1 MLNNNYALQQ
11 AKKLGNSVERVR
23 NDNIDLYIA
32 KNNPKYIETSNDR
45 PNFYAKFLYDKAKID
60 NPNLTKEEF
69 VDSEI
74 SKYETNDLELVK
86 IDNKG
91 IVAIY
96 MVDNI
101 NLVMTIRPY
110 AIAQQLGIDI
120 KEIYSLNYIKVV
132 LKDTNETKYMWIDSF
147 VNNESR
153 KESITLSCSTD
164 IWLTNYKQIILNI
177 NGDIKIIRKHFDRF
191 VERNGR
197 LIGNYAS
204 DSNIHNV
211 DTQFANL
218 TTGTVRSL
226 GVRVQ
231 QDELNQDGTIRILDN
246 EIKFNFKINDGNG
259 TFDFRDY
266 YTKRPTGYYFYG
278 YVGNK
283 PLVCSGFDRDGI
295 FTQNGTI
302 TYTQDNR
309 KITNGEF
316 RWEIKGDPEKI
327 MRGQVA
333 NYDNNTYKC
342 YGPKQLKLIQ
352 NKTQKKIYTIRFDTN
367 DTQISNGE
375 SYGVLISDK
384 LMDDDSKWGTK
395 IINRIDNVFNLN
407 INYGDSQSGVS
418 TYSDINQ
425 GVNYWHW
432 EVRTEDDGI
441 YQFDSY
447 SQLQN
452 ISYGRTWP
460 GTFDRYWASCAYNL
474 QNLQSKGKL
483 KLYLC
488 GYNKGGILVKKILMV
503 SSNVSSW
510 LIGNGN
516 LPEPNNSPILSGD
529 SWDRAGQGVATNDLV
544 FVYGVAPT
552 TDISTNF
559 HIQQKSFIIV
569 SFNGNGGT
577 ISQKGDYSGGNA
589 RDLTFTI
596 QLRYTN
602 EDKGQDDLFVK
613 IDPYTI
619 SEWNKGANNPCYF
632 NNEIVQP
639 EFKELMEPLKLR
651 FNPVVYE
658 KNANWKYDREPQLK
672 MGHCIKHFLDY
683 LGVRKQLFLEFGNV
697 DKIFMNQSILPNMCV
712 DKIYYTDSE
721 EDYHAWEL
729 INTNGFLTKQYD
741 NSIPRVS
748 DSWLQFISS
757 NQAQLTNSYLTA
769 NTNLDF
775 AKQQASLNTQQQQ
788 LDAKKGVFGDVM
800 GLVGNVVGGA
810 GQIAGG
816 VASGDPFSIGS
827 GIAKATTGVI
837 GGIGDLIFG
846 SQQRELD
853 RRQTELNNQKMIFS
867 AESQINSL
875 DAMVKDKFNQPDQLI
890 SGSVEC
896 NGIIRYQQD
905 LSTLFERNGTTNGKV
920 NFKIDTQTPTKTQL
934 MEYSQFLHQNGYI
947 SNNLYLNQNIDT
959 LLSRTRF
966 NFIQIGDIQN
976 MFKNVKANIMVKN
989 YFMNMFNKGVRLWN
1003 VGYEN
1008 QQMLDYSKENWEIEL
1023 ENTSQNQ

>member
-23 NDNIDLYIA
+23 NDDIDLYIA

-45 PNFYAKFLYDKAKID
+45 PNFYAKFLYDKAKVD

-86 IDNKG
+86 INNKG

-164 IWLTNYKQIILNI
+164 VWLTNYKQIILNI

-211 DTQFANL
+211 DGKYSNL
-218 TTGTVRSL
+218 TTGTIRSL

-231 QDELNQDGTIRILDN
+231 QDEQQVGEDIHILDN
-246 EIKFNFKINDGNG
+246 EIRFNFNIGN
-259 TFDFRDY
+259 THYRDY
-266 YTKRPTGYYFYG
+266 NINSINGDEKNFSNLKSVRPYG
-278 YVGNK
+278 YGSGKPIVVSSFNK
-283 PLVCSGFDRDGI
+283 EG
-295 FTQNGTI
+295 TNQNKAI
-302 TYTQDNR
+302 TYIGNTKKEDGVFNWSSGN
-309 KITNGEF
+309 INPTSYN
-316 RWEIKGDPEKI
+316 
-327 MRGQVA
+327 
-333 NYDNNTYKC
+333 NTSYDNNSYKC
-342 YGPKQLKLIQ
+342 YGPKLLKLSQ
-352 NKTQKKIYTIRFDTN
+352 NRTQQYIYTIRFDTQ
-367 DTQISNGE
+367 DKDISQGE
-375 SYGVLISDK
+375 SYGVLVSDRI
-384 LMDDDSKWGTK
+384 MDNDTKWGK
-395 IINRIDNVFNLN
+395 NIINRIDNVYNLN
-407 INYGDSQSGVS
+407 LNYGSESKPSMSVRDVNDGVS
-418 TYSDINQ
+418 K
-425 GVNYWHW
+425 WLW
-432 EVRTEDDGI
+432 EVRTIDSGI
-441 YQFDSY
+441 YSY
-447 SQLQN
+447 
-452 ISYGRTWP
+452 
-460 GTFDRYWASCAYNL
+460 DRFSSTNSPSSAKTGSGLPAYYL
-474 QNLQSKGKL
+474 VGLGYTLKDFVSSGKL
-483 KLYLC
+483 GLFVV
-488 GYNKGGILVKKILMV
+488 GYDKNNIEVRKIQMV
-503 SSNVSSW
+503 GATINSF
-510 LIGNGN
+510 
-516 LPEPNNSPILSGD
+516 LPEPYFRLGPTPSVGGD
-529 SWDRAGQGVATNDLV
+529 SRSYASAYYGTLASVGG
-544 FVYGVAPT
+544 FVDSVSSSANIQIAQKPFISVSFKGSGTITQVGTFSGSNLKT
-552 TDISTNF
+552 TSFSVNLTFSNKDEGSPDIST
-559 HIQQKSFIIV
+559 K
-569 SFNGNGGT
+569 
-577 ISQKGDYSGGNA
+577 A
-589 RDLTFTI
+589 
-596 QLRYTN
+596 
-602 EDKGQDDLFVK
+602 
-613 IDPYTI
+613 DPYTI

-632 NNEIVQP
+632 NNEIIQP
-639 EFKELMEPLKLR
+639 EFSDLMEPLKLR
-651 FNPVVYE
+651 FSPVVYE
-658 KNANWKYDREPQLK
+658 KDANWKYDREPQIK
-672 MGHCIKHFLDY
+672 MGHCIKHFVDY

-721 EDYHAWEL
+721 KDYNAWEL

-788 LDAKKGVFGDVM
+788 LNSNKGIFGDVM
-800 GLVGNVVGGA
+800 GMVGNVVGGL

-816 VASGDPFSIGS
+816 VASGNPFDLGS
-827 GIAKATTGVI
+827 GIAKATTGLA

-853 RRQTELNNQKMIFS
+853 KKQTQLNNQKMIFS
-867 AESQINSL
+867 AEQQVNSL

-896 NGIIRYQQD
+896 NGIIRYQQE
-905 LSTLFERNGTTNGKV
+905 LSILFERNGTTNGKV

-947 SNNLYLNQNIDT
+947 SNNLYLNQDIDT

-966 NFIQIGDIQN
+966 NFIQLGDIQN
-976 MFKNVKANIMVKN
+976 MFKNVKANIMTKN

-1008 QQMLDYSKENWEIEL
+1008 QQMLDYSKENWEIML
-1023 ENTSQNQ
+1023 EK

>member
-226 GVRVQ
+226 GCEVKQNRNIGGGTTINVPNNKIIFEFYVEGKKFE
-231 QDELNQDGTIRILDN
+231 DIYIDKFYSNSSYFDLTQDGSGKPFVFSAYDKDGTLQQEPTAYKVGDV
-246 EIKFNFKINDGNG
+246 KFSGKVLKDYDVDVNGPNG
-259 TFDFRDY
+259 TSAIIWDAE
-266 YTKRPTGYYFYG
+266 TW
-278 YVGNK
+278 
-283 PLVCSGFDRDGI
+283 S
-295 FTQNGTI
+295 
-302 TYTQDNR
+302 
-309 KITNGEF
+309 
-316 RWEIKGDPEKI
+316 
-327 MRGQVA
+327 
-333 NYDNNTYKC
+333 C
-342 YGPKQLKLIQ
+342 YGPKII
-352 NKTQKKIYTIRFDTN
+352 TQQSEVVKGNFIYIKKYKDTDQTID
-367 DTQISNGE
+367 
-375 SYGVLISDK
+375 SYGIIVSDK
-384 LMDDDSKWGTK
+384 V
-395 IINRIDNVFNLN
+395 IANNPNVINRIDNVYNGWLKNDFGNITRTTKANEEWRYVVMTENPNENLRFNT
-407 INYGDSQSGVS
+407 IVTTSGPNPE
-418 TYSDINQ
+418 IRQ
-425 GVNYWHW
+425 I
-432 EVRTEDDGI
+432 E
-441 YQFDSY
+441 
-447 SQLQN
+447 
-452 ISYGRTWP
+452 
-460 GTFDRYWASCAYNL
+460 
-474 QNLQSKGKL
+474 KGNSRL
-483 KLYLC
+483 KLYLVDYNSRN
-488 GYNKGGILVKKILMV
+488 GY
-503 SSNVSSW
+503 
-510 LIGNGN
+510 
-516 LPEPNNSPILSGD
+516 
-529 SWDRAGQGVATNDLV
+529 
-544 FVYGVAPT
+544 
-552 TDISTNF
+552 
-559 HIQQKSFIIV
+559 
-569 SFNGNGGT
+569 
-577 ISQKGDYSGGNA
+577 GDYSKKIDLGANIIYGFYNWNTVVVDTGFYTA
-589 RDLTFTI
+589 KTNNYLTFFNGRLSSANRYYSKLTTPKCFVGVCFNGTI
-596 QLRYTN
+596 DFQNYGYLNGRIYMKAEMSI
-602 EDKGQDDLFVK
+602 EDKGIFGDSGGNSK
-613 IDPYTI
+613 EYTI
-619 SEWNKGANNPCYF
+619 SEWNKKSTLDVNF
-632 NNEIVQP
+632 TNEIYIP
-639 EFKELMEPLKLR
+639 EFSDLMEPLKLR

-697 DKIFMNQSILPNMCV
+697 DNIYLNQTILPNGAI

-721 EDYHAWEL
+721 KDYNAWEL

-741 NSIPRVS
+741 NSIPSLS
-748 DSWLQFISS
+748 DTYTQFLSQ
-757 NQAQLTNSYLTA
+757 NQAQLQNGYLTA

-775 AKQQASLNTQQQQ
+775 AKQQATINSQQQQ

-800 GLVGNVVGGA
+800 GIVGNVIGGA

-816 VASGDPFSIGS
+816 VASGNAFDIGS

-853 RRQTELNNQKMIFS
+853 KKQTNLNNQKMIFS

-875 DAMVKDKFNQPDQLI
+875 DAMVKDKFNQPDQLNV
-890 SGSVEC
+890 GSIEV
-896 NGIIRYQQD
+896 NGIIAYKQD
-905 LSTLFERNGTTNGKV
+905 LSNLFQTNGV
-920 NFKIDTQTPTKTQL
+920 NGNGATFKIDTQTPTKTQL

-947 SNNLYLNQNIDT
+947 SNNLYFNQDIDT